1 MFKLALLSILMNYFF
16 FFFHYVTNFNVNSSL
31 HAKIR
36 SVFHE
41 NKVPKLLMESE
52 NPLERGWLQPKAK
65 SRMCGFFRPLA
76 WQAKVL
82 GLGWDLWLLAQEIGQ
97 PQRRLQAPCLTKLLT
112 QPGGQECL
120 FISHLKR
127 RSKCRPHTSHHGHTN
142 KGSNFLQNGSKSAI
156 KRCYVSSF
164 F

>member
-41 NKVPKLLMESE
+41 NKVPKLFMESE
-52 NPLERGWLQPKAK
+52 DPLERGWLQPKAK

-76 WQAKVL
+76 W
-82 GLGWDLWLLAQEIGQ
+82 
-97 PQRRLQAPCLTKLLT
+97 
-112 QPGGQECL
+112 
-120 FISHLKR
+120 
-127 RSKCRPHTSHHGHTN
+127 
-142 KGSNFLQNGSKSAI
+142 
-156 KRCYVSSF
+156 
-164 F
+164 